1 MTTPVAGVTHDVVLG
16 EYGFML
22 QPGTLRRRDITSAI
36 PKISMTSEAKSHSDL
51 SELDVHGQETFHHG
65 RGELYFDDPSAFF
78 DAELVDTRIKN
89 QAILASL
96 RNQVAWSGIE
106 QSRWEGGTLDD
117 MSTSGTSTLATGACH
132 YNVVIDATGPPN
144 TFKWSDDGGVSWDAE
159 GVAIT
164 GSAQALNNGVT
175 ITFAATTG
183 HAVNDKWTFEVR
195 TTADFGGHAV
205 KFVDYG
211 NTPYMLVRGY
221 KITNGTLDSATA
233 TTFTHDALSEAN
245 DYWNGGFIWI
255 TGGTG
260 VGQVREITDFDA
272 ATDTGTVVTWDT
284 TPDNTSTYEIHLPR
298 NADNGLFSWNNT
310 TGKMVHV
317 NTRETGGD
325 SVDASNADPT
335 NMIVFPDS
343 ADASSLDLWL
353 ACGETMNMLTYDAS
367 AGAWESGGVP
377 ATYLT
382 QHDGYLWRAD
392 NINEVYYSDDPD
404 GATPTWSGP
413 IEVGIS
419 TSSITGLGVYQN
431 QVVAF
436 TEDKFYFIEKQGD
449 EYKAYCP
456 LDFTSVKESDNMKG
470 HATFQGYL
478 FFNTLFGLWKYDGST
493 VLGMGPDRGAHPES
507 TEHLFISSFQSP
519 RHGLPWLR
527 ERYPGAYQSTWSAL
541 DNYGKLVSLEPTN
554 NWLFAAVDAGPAD
567 AGAAPRTSSIMA
579 YGGLG
584 WHQITEAAVQAR
596 RIRAVKFTPALSLY
610 GVLSKP
616 ALWFGEG
623 NAVYYLVIPE
633 GTENPDDYTGYTYE
647 TTGTLDTQWFS
658 ANLIDVF
665 KTAFF
670 MKVFSANLLTDNE
683 EILVQYQ
690 RDFDTTWQTLGT
702 AKFSPSQRL
711 DFPEGTTFYWIRFRF
726 TLSRG
731 STSTETPVFKGY
743 WIYYLARPDAKYGWN
758 MTLILSDE
766 RPLIGD
772 QGRDAYTAGELSNIL
787 WLMRDSKVPLYFDDG
802 RGMDRGINLCLNP
815 SFELD
820 SNADGLAD
828 GWSKATGTTAT
839 LSSQYRTQG
848 TYSQRLT
855 NTLAGYKR
863 IYTTSAIT
871 VVPGTK
877 YTLTADIYAA
887 SLTGTGA
894 YVSIE
899 LLNTSLETIHTFGYL
914 ITAAS
919 GGVGSGYSTPLFTR
933 LIKTTGGSWQ
943 LSLPYTIPDGVTSV
957 HLSIGA
963 QIPSGGSSD
972 FYVDAVKFTAED
984 ELTPYFDGD
993 ASRCYWSTA
1002 PHNSTSV
1009 RAQQFSVFITAI
1021 SERITRMSGGNTE
1034 SLVPLSLTEVGG

>member
-353 ACGETMNMLTYDAS
+353 ACGEAMNMLTYDAS

-377 ATYLT
+377 ATYLA

-436 TEDKFYFIEKQGD
+436 TEDKLYFIEKQGD

-623 NAVYYLVIPE
+623 NAVYYLVLPE

-658 ANLIDVF
+658 ANLVDVS
-665 KTAFF
+665 KTVFF
-670 MKVFSANLLTDNE
+670 MKVFSENLLTDNE

-711 DFPEGTTFYWIRFRF
+711 DFPEGTTFFWIRFRF

-772 QGRDAYTAGELSNIL
+772 QGRDAYTRQELSRKL
-787 WLMRDSKVPLYFDDG
+787 WEYRDSRVPLFLDDG
-802 RGMDRGINLCLNP
+802 FGSGYAVNLVPYP

-820 SNADGLAD
+820 SNADNTPD
-828 GWSKATGTTAT
+828 GWEVVSSAFA
-839 LSSQYRTQG
+839 LSSQYSTHGLRSTAALISG
-848 TYSQRLT
+848 ATAAGGIALT
-855 NTLAGYKR
+855 TG
-863 IYTTSAIT
+863 IT
-871 VVPGTK
+871 V
-877 YTLTADIYAA
+877 
-887 SLTGTGA
+887 
-894 YVSIE
+894 
-899 LLNTSLETIHTFGYL
+899 
-914 ITAAS
+914 
-919 GGVGSGYSTPLFTR
+919 TPLATYILSAFIYCHESVNIT
-933 LIKTTGGSWQ
+933 LELSESKGGAAVASKTVTQVDTSEQ
-943 LSLPYTIPDGVTSV
+943 PKPLFVECVLDPYTVPAGVTTLYV
-957 HLSIGA
+957 
-963 QIPSGGSSD
+963 QIMRRSPQTLC
-972 FYVDAVKFTAED
+972 YLRADAVKLTAESTH
-984 ELTPYFDGD
+984 TPYFDGD
-993 ASRCYWSTA
+993 SRHCSWDGD
-1002 PHNSTSV
+1002 PHASTSY
-1009 RAQQFSVFITAI
+1009 RRDGFKVFITAI
-1021 SERITRMSGGNTE
+1021 AERTTRYSDHVESEVAL
-1034 SLVPLSLTEVGG
+1034 SLVEVGS